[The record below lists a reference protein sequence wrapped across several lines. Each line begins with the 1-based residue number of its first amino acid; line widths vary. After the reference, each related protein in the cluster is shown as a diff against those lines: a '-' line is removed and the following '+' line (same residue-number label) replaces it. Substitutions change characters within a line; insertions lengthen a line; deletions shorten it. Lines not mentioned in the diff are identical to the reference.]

1 MHECGNKHN
10 TLIILEINAVRVGIY
25 RLFAEFMLHYVKK
38 IPYMRDCRKAGRA
51 RMMQHNSQGQRN
63 LIRNC
68 LPTAPAGVPDP
79 LNREFKHRAG
89 AFL

>member
-1 MHECGNKHN
+1 MIMLDIPFDG
-10 TLIILEINAVRVGIY
+10 VRPHRISAG
-25 RLFAEFMLHYVKK
+25 LMLHYVKK
-38 IPYMRDCRKAGRA
+38 IPHMRDCRKAVPA
-51 RMMQHNSQGQRN
+51 RMMQHNSQGQRK
-63 LIRNC
+63 LIVNC